1 MSLETEIVES
11 PLEVTKPEWGAVFA
25 MAFGVF
31 GLITAEFLPVSLL
44 TPIADTLHISEGQAG
59 QTVTVTAL
67 VALLTSLV
75 IGNVTR
81 QIDRRLVMLGFTLLL
96 IASALLVAFAENLPM
111 ILLARVLLGVAIG
124 GFWTLSTAIT
134 MRLVPSD
141 QVPRALSIVFSGI
154 SLATIIAAPLG
165 SYLGAIIGWRNIF
178 MLTAALGVLALLWQF
193 FTLPAMPPVNKAR
206 SGGVLD
212 LLRKSVMRWGML
224 AVIMMF
230 TGHFAFFTY
239 LRPFLEGSAQLNVN
253 QLSLVLLAFGV
264 ANFFGTSLAGYL
276 VTRSVSLTL
285 TGMALVMS
293 VTALVLV
300 SFGNVSWL
308 VGAGV
313 ALWGLAFG
321 SMPTGWST
329 WLSRA
334 VPDDAESGGGLLVAT
349 IQLAIT
355 AGAAAGGWMFDLQG
369 AGGVFLAS
377 GVLMLLA
384 AITIFTRV
392 RHHG

>member
-1 MSLETEIVES
+1 MSLSTEVAD
-11 PLEVTKPEWGAVFA
+11 EVSVPARPAWGAVFA

-44 TPIADTLHISEGQAG
+44 TPIAASLQVSEGQAG

-75 IGNVTR
+75 VGSVTR
-81 QIDRRLVMLGFTLLL
+81 RLDRRVVMLAFTLLL
-96 IASALLVAFAENLPM
+96 VASALLVALASNLTL
-111 ILLARVLLGVAIG
+111 ILLARVLLGMAIG

-165 SYLGAIIGWRNIF
+165 SYLGGLIGWRNIF
-178 MLTAALGVLALLWQF
+178 MLTAGLGVLALIWQC
-193 FTLPAMPPVNKAR
+193 FTLPAMPPENKAR
-206 SGGVLD
+206 GGGVLD
-212 LLRKSVMRWGML
+212 LLRSGLMRWGML

-239 LRPFLEGSAQLNVN
+239 LRPFLESSAQLNLN

-285 TGMALVMS
+285 SVMALVMS
-293 VTALVLV
+293 ATALLLV
-300 SFGNVSWL
+300 SFVDVSWL
-308 VGAGV
+308 VAAGV

-329 WLSRA
+329 WISRA

-355 AGAAAGGWMFDLQG
+355 AGAAAGGWMFDLRG

-392 RHHG
+392 LHHG

>member
-1 MSLETEIVES
+1 MSLNSDVVEQS
-11 PLEVTKPEWGAVFA
+11 LPVEKPAWGAVFA

-44 TPIADTLHISEGQAG
+44 TPIAASLQVSEGQAG

-75 IGNVTR
+75 IGNLTR
-81 QIDRRLVMLGFTLLL
+81 RLDRRMVMLAFTLLL
-96 IASALLVAFAENLPM
+96 IASALLVAFAEDLTM
-111 ILLARVLLGVAIG
+111 ILLARVLLGMAIG

-134 MRLVPSD
+134 MRLVPND

-165 SYLGAIIGWRNIF
+165 SYLGGLIGWRNIF
-178 MLTAALGVLALLWQF
+178 LLTGALGVLALFWQF
-193 FTLPAMPPVNKAR
+193 FTLPAMPPENKAR

-212 LLRKSVMRWGML
+212 LLRRSVMRWGML

-239 LRPFLEGSAQLNVN
+239 LRPFLESAAQLNVN

-285 TGMALVMS
+285 SGMALLMS

-300 SFGNVSWL
+300 SFGGVSWL
-308 VGAGV
+308 VAAGV
-313 ALWGLAFG
+313 AVWGLAFG

-329 WLSRA
+329 WISRA

-369 AGGVFLAS
+369 AGGVFLSS

>member
-1 MSLETEIVES
+1 MSLDTEIAETPLDVE
-11 PLEVTKPEWGAVFA
+11 KPAWGAVFA

-81 QIDRRLVMLGFTLLL
+81 QLDRRVVMLAFTLLL

-165 SYLGAIIGWRNIF
+165 SYLGGIIGWRNIF
-178 MLTAALGVLALLWQF
+178 ILTAALGVLALLWQF

-285 TGMALVMS
+285 TAMALVMS
-293 VTALVLV
+293 VTALLLV
-300 SFGNVSWL
+300 SFGDVSWL
-308 VGAGV
+308 VAAGV

-329 WLSRA
+329 WISRA

>member
-1 MSLETEIVES
+1 MSLNTEVAD
-11 PLEVTKPEWGAVFA
+11 EVSVPARPAWGAVFS

-44 TPIADTLHISEGQAG
+44 TPIAASLQVSEGQAG

-75 IGNVTR
+75 VGSVTR
-81 QIDRRLVMLGFTLLL
+81 RLDRRVVMLAFTLLL
-96 IASALLVAFAENLPM
+96 VASALLVALASNLTL
-111 ILLARVLLGVAIG
+111 ILLARVLLGMAIG

-165 SYLGAIIGWRNIF
+165 SYLGDLIGWRNIF
-178 MLTAALGVLALLWQF
+178 MLTAGLGVLALIWQS
-193 FTLPAMPPVNKAR
+193 FTLPAMPPENKAR

-212 LLRKSVMRWGML
+212 LLRSGLMRWGML

-239 LRPFLEGSAQLNVN
+239 LRPFLESSAQLNLN

-285 TGMALVMS
+285 SAMALVMS
-293 VTALVLV
+293 ATALLLV
-300 SFGNVSWL
+300 SFADVSWL
-308 VGAGV
+308 VAAGV

-329 WLSRA
+329 WISRA

-384 AITIFTRV
+384 SLTIFTRV

>member
-1 MSLETEIVES
+1 MSLSTEVAD
-11 PLEVTKPEWGAVFA
+11 EVSVPARPAWGAVFA

-44 TPIADTLHISEGQAG
+44 TPIAASLQVSEGQAG

-75 IGNVTR
+75 VGSVTR
-81 QIDRRLVMLGFTLLL
+81 RLDRRVVMLAFTLLL
-96 IASALLVAFAENLPM
+96 VASALLVALASNLTL
-111 ILLARVLLGVAIG
+111 ILLARVLLGMAIG

-165 SYLGAIIGWRNIF
+165 SYLGGLIGWRNIF
-178 MLTAALGVLALLWQF
+178 MLTAGLGVLALIWQS
-193 FTLPAMPPVNKAR
+193 FTLPAMPPENKAR

-212 LLRKSVMRWGML
+212 LLRSGLMRWGML

-239 LRPFLEGSAQLNVN
+239 LRPFLESSAQLNLN

-285 TGMALVMS
+285 SAMALVMS
-293 VTALVLV
+293 ATALLLV
-300 SFGNVSWL
+300 SFVDVSWL
-308 VGAGV
+308 VAAGV

-329 WLSRA
+329 WISRA

-384 AITIFTRV
+384 SLTIFTRV

>member
-1 MSLETEIVES
+1 MSLSTEVAD
-11 PLEVTKPEWGAVFA
+11 EVSVPARPAWGAVFS

-44 TPIADTLHISEGQAG
+44 TPIASSLQVSEGQAG

-75 IGNVTR
+75 VGSVTR
-81 QIDRRLVMLGFTLLL
+81 RLDRRVVMLAFTLLL
-96 IASALLVAFAENLPM
+96 VASALLVALAGNLTL
-111 ILLARVLLGVAIG
+111 ILLARVLLGMAIG

-165 SYLGAIIGWRNIF
+165 SYLGGLIGWRNIF
-178 MLTAALGVLALLWQF
+178 LLTAGLGVLALIWQS
-193 FTLPAMPPVNKAR
+193 FTLPAMPPENKAR

-212 LLRKSVMRWGML
+212 LLRSGLMRWGML

-239 LRPFLEGSAQLNVN
+239 LRPFLESSAQLNLN

-285 TGMALVMS
+285 SGMALVMS
-293 VTALVLV
+293 ATALLLV
-300 SFGNVSWL
+300 SFADVSWT

-329 WLSRA
+329 WISRA

-384 AITIFTRV
+384 ALTIFTRV

>member
-1 MSLETEIVES
+1 M
-11 PLEVTKPEWGAVFA
+11 
-25 MAFGVF
+25 
-31 GLITAEFLPVSLL
+31 
-44 TPIADTLHISEGQAG
+44 
-59 QTVTVTAL
+59 
-67 VALLTSLV
+67 
-75 IGNVTR
+75 
-81 QIDRRLVMLGFTLLL
+81 
-96 IASALLVAFAENLPM
+96 
-111 ILLARVLLGVAIG
+111 
-124 GFWTLSTAIT
+124 
-134 MRLVPSD
+134 
-141 QVPRALSIVFSGI
+141 
-154 SLATIIAAPLG
+154 
-165 SYLGAIIGWRNIF
+165 
-178 MLTAALGVLALLWQF
+178 LALIWQS
-193 FTLPAMPPVNKAR
+193 FTLPAMPPENKAR

-212 LLRKSVMRWGML
+212 LLRIGLMRWGML

-239 LRPFLEGSAQLNVN
+239 LRPFLESSAQLNLN

-285 TGMALVMS
+285 SAMALVMS
-293 VTALVLV
+293 ATALLLV
-300 SFGNVSWL
+300 SFVDVSWL

-329 WLSRA
+329 WISRA

-384 AITIFTRV
+384 SLTIFTRV

>member
-1 MSLETEIVES
+1 MSLSTEVAD
-11 PLEVTKPEWGAVFA
+11 EVSVPARPAWGAVFA

-44 TPIADTLHISEGQAG
+44 TPIAASLQVSEGQAG

-75 IGNVTR
+75 VGSVTR
-81 QIDRRLVMLGFTLLL
+81 RLDRRVVMLAFTLLL
-96 IASALLVAFAENLPM
+96 VASALLVALASNLTL
-111 ILLARVLLGVAIG
+111 ILLARVLLGMAIG

-165 SYLGAIIGWRNIF
+165 SYLGGLIGWRNIF
-178 MLTAALGVLALLWQF
+178 MLTAGLGVLALIWQS
-193 FTLPAMPPVNKAR
+193 FTLPAMPPENKAR

-212 LLRKSVMRWGML
+212 LLRSELMRWGML

-239 LRPFLEGSAQLNVN
+239 LRPFLESSAQLNLN

-285 TGMALVMS
+285 SAMALVMS
-293 VTALVLV
+293 ATALLLV
-300 SFGNVSWL
+300 SFVDVSWL

-329 WLSRA
+329 WISRA

-384 AITIFTRV
+384 SLTIFTRV

>member
-1 MSLETEIVES
+1 MSLSTEVAD
-11 PLEVTKPEWGAVFA
+11 EVSVPARPAWGAVFS

-44 TPIADTLHISEGQAG
+44 TPIAASLQVSEGQAG

-75 IGNVTR
+75 VGNVTR
-81 QIDRRLVMLGFTLLL
+81 RLDRRVVMLVFTLLL
-96 IASALLVAFAENLPM
+96 VASALLVALASNLTL
-111 ILLARVLLGVAIG
+111 ILLARVLLGMAIG

-165 SYLGAIIGWRNIF
+165 SYLGGVIGWRNIF
-178 MLTAALGVLALLWQF
+178 LLTAGLGVLALIWQC
-193 FTLPAMPPVNKAR
+193 FTLPAMPPENKAR

-212 LLRKSVMRWGML
+212 LLRSSLMRWGML

-239 LRPFLEGSAQLNVN
+239 LRPFLESSAQLSLN

-285 TGMALVMS
+285 SGMALVMS
-293 VTALVLV
+293 ATALLLV
-300 SFGNVSWL
+300 SFVDLSWL
-308 VGAGV
+308 VVAGV

-329 WLSRA
+329 WISRA

-384 AITIFTRV
+384 ALTIFTRV

>member
-1 MSLETEIVES
+1 MSLNSDVVEQS
-11 PLEVTKPEWGAVFA
+11 LPVEKPAWGAVFA

-44 TPIADTLHISEGQAG
+44 TPIADALQVSEGQAG

-75 IGNVTR
+75 IGNITR
-81 QIDRRLVMLGFTLLL
+81 RLDRRMVMLAFTLLL
-96 IASALLVAFAENLPM
+96 IASALLVAFAQDLTM
-111 ILLARVLLGVAIG
+111 ILLARVLLGMAIG

-134 MRLVPSD
+134 MRLVPGE

-154 SLATIIAAPLG
+154 SLATIIAAPMG
-165 SYLGAIIGWRNIF
+165 SYLGGLIGWRNIF
-178 MLTAALGVLALLWQF
+178 LLTGALGILALFWQF
-193 FTLPAMPPVNKAR
+193 FTLPAMPPENKAR

-212 LLRKSVMRWGML
+212 LLRRSVMRWGML

-239 LRPFLEGSAQLNVN
+239 LRPFLESAAQLNVN

-285 TGMALVMS
+285 SGMALVMS

-300 SFGNVSWL
+300 SFGGVSWL

-329 WLSRA
+329 WISRA

-355 AGAAAGGWMFDLQG
+355 VGAAAGGWMFDLQG
-369 AGGVFLAS
+369 AGGVFLSS

>member
-1 MSLETEIVES
+1 MSLSTEVAD
-11 PLEVTKPEWGAVFA
+11 EVSVPARPAWGAVFS

-44 TPIADTLHISEGQAG
+44 TPIAASLQVSEGQAG

-75 IGNVTR
+75 VGSVTR
-81 QIDRRLVMLGFTLLL
+81 RLDRRVVMLAFTLLL
-96 IASALLVAFAENLPM
+96 VASALLVALASNLTL
-111 ILLARVLLGVAIG
+111 ILLARVLLGMAIG

-134 MRLVPSD
+134 MRLVPSA

-165 SYLGAIIGWRNIF
+165 SYLGGLIGWRNIF
-178 MLTAALGVLALLWQF
+178 MLTAGLGVLALIWQC
-193 FTLPAMPPVNKAR
+193 FTLPAMPPENKAR
-206 SGGVLD
+206 NGGVLD
-212 LLRKSVMRWGML
+212 LLRSGLMRWGML

-239 LRPFLEGSAQLNVN
+239 LRPFLESSAQLSLN

-285 TGMALVMS
+285 SVMALVMS
-293 VTALVLV
+293 ATALLLV
-300 SFGNVSWL
+300 SFADVSWL
-308 VGAGV
+308 VAAGV

-329 WLSRA
+329 WISRA

-384 AITIFTRV
+384 SITIFTRV

>member
-1 MSLETEIVES
+1 MSLSTEVAD
-11 PLEVTKPEWGAVFA
+11 EVSVPVRPAWGAVFS

-44 TPIADTLHISEGQAG
+44 TPIAASLQVSEGQAG

-75 IGNVTR
+75 VGSVTR
-81 QIDRRLVMLGFTLLL
+81 RLDRRVVMLAFTLLL
-96 IASALLVAFAENLPM
+96 VASALLVALASNLTL
-111 ILLARVLLGVAIG
+111 ILLARVLLGMAIG

-134 MRLVPSD
+134 MRLVPSA

-165 SYLGAIIGWRNIF
+165 SYLGGLIGWRNIF
-178 MLTAALGVLALLWQF
+178 MLTAGLGVLALIWQC
-193 FTLPAMPPVNKAR
+193 FTLPAMPPENKAR

-212 LLRKSVMRWGML
+212 LLRSGLMRWGML

-239 LRPFLEGSAQLNVN
+239 LRPFLESSAQLSLN

-285 TGMALVMS
+285 SVMALVMS
-293 VTALVLV
+293 ATALLLV
-300 SFGNVSWL
+300 SFADVSWL
-308 VGAGV
+308 VAAGV

-329 WLSRA
+329 WISRA

-384 AITIFTRV
+384 AVTIFTRV

>member
-1 MSLETEIVES
+1 MSLTTEVADEVSS
-11 PLEVTKPEWGAVFA
+11 PTRPAWGAVFA

-31 GLITAEFLPVSLL
+31 SLITAEFLPVSLL
-44 TPIADTLHISEGQAG
+44 TPMAHSLGVSEGQAG
-59 QTVTVTAL
+59 QTVTITAL
-67 VALLTSLV
+67 VALFTSLV
-75 IGNVTR
+75 TGSVTR
-81 QIDRRLVMLGFTLLL
+81 HIDRRIVMLVFSLLL
-96 IASALLVAFAENLPM
+96 IASALMVAFAADLTV
-111 ILLARVLLGVAIG
+111 ILLARVLLGMAIG

-154 SLATIIAAPLG
+154 SLATIIATPLG
-165 SYLGAIIGWRNIF
+165 SYLGG
-178 MLTAALGVLALLWQF
+178 LGAVALLWQF
-193 FTLPAMPPVNKAR
+193 FTLPAMPAENKAR
-206 SGGVLD
+206 NGGVLA
-212 LLRKSVMRWGML
+212 LLRIGVMRWGML

-239 LRPFLEGSAQLNVN
+239 LRPFLEGVAQLNLN

-264 ANFFGTSLAGYL
+264 ANFFGTSLAGFL

-285 TGMALVMS
+285 SGMALLMS
-293 VTALVLV
+293 ITALLLV
-300 SFGNVSWL
+300 SFGDVSWL

-313 ALWGLAFG
+313 AIWGMAFG

-329 WLSRA
+329 WISRA

-355 AGAAAGGWMFDLQG
+355 VGAAAGGWMFDLRG
-369 AGGVFLAS
+369 AGGVFVVS

-384 AITIFTRV
+384 ALTIFSRV

>member
-1 MSLETEIVES
+1 MSLDTEIAET
-11 PLEVTKPEWGAVFA
+11 PLEVEKPAWGAVFA

-81 QIDRRLVMLGFTLLL
+81 QLDRRVVMLAFTLLL

-165 SYLGAIIGWRNIF
+165 SYLGGIIGWRNIF
-178 MLTAALGVLALLWQF
+178 ILTAALGVLALLWQF

-285 TGMALVMS
+285 TAMALVMS
-293 VTALVLV
+293 VTALLLV
-300 SFGNVSWL
+300 SFGDVSWL
-308 VGAGV
+308 VAAGV

-329 WLSRA
+329 WISRA

>member
-1 MSLETEIVES
+1 MSLSTEVAD
-11 PLEVTKPEWGAVFA
+11 EVSVPARPAWSAVFS

-44 TPIADTLHISEGQAG
+44 TPIAVSLQVSEGQAG

-75 IGNVTR
+75 VGSVTR
-81 QIDRRLVMLGFTLLL
+81 RLDRRVVMLAFMLLL
-96 IASALLVAFAENLPM
+96 VASALLVALASNLTL
-111 ILLARVLLGVAIG
+111 ILLARVLLGMAIG

-134 MRLVPSD
+134 MRLVPSA

-165 SYLGAIIGWRNIF
+165 SYLGGLIGWRNIF
-178 MLTAALGVLALLWQF
+178 MLTAGLGVLALIWQC
-193 FTLPAMPPVNKAR
+193 FTLPAMPPENKAR

-212 LLRKSVMRWGML
+212 LLRSGLMRWGML

-239 LRPFLEGSAQLNVN
+239 LRPFLESSAQLSLN

-285 TGMALVMS
+285 SVMALVMS
-293 VTALVLV
+293 ATALLLV
-300 SFGNVSWL
+300 SFAEVSWL
-308 VGAGV
+308 VAAGV

-329 WLSRA
+329 WISRA

-384 AITIFTRV
+384 SITIFTQV

>member
-1 MSLETEIVES
+1 MSLESELTTARVAAE
-11 PLEVTKPEWGAVFA
+11 KPAWGAVFA

-44 TPIADTLHISEGQAG
+44 TPIAASLQVSEGQAG

-75 IGNVTR
+75 IGTLTR
-81 QIDRRLVMLGFTLLL
+81 RFDRRLVMLAFTLLL
-96 IASALLVAFAENLPM
+96 IASALLVAVADSLPM
-111 ILLARVLLGVAIG
+111 ILLARVLLGMAIG

-134 MRLVPSD
+134 MRLVPPE

-165 SYLGAIIGWRNIF
+165 SYLGDVIGWRNIF
-178 MLTAALGVLALLWQF
+178 FMTGLLGVLALLWQC
-193 FTLPAMPPVNKAR
+193 FTLPAMPPENR
-206 SGGVLD
+206 TQSGGVLD
-212 LLRKSVMRWGML
+212 LLRQGVMRWGML
-224 AVIMMF
+224 AVILMF

-239 LRPFLEGSAQLNVN
+239 LRPYLEGSAQLNVN
-253 QLSLVLLAFGV
+253 QLSLALLAFGV
-264 ANFFGTSLAGYL
+264 ANFFGTSLAGVL
-276 VTRSVSLTL
+276 VTRSLSLTL
-285 TGMALVMS
+285 TGMALLMS
-293 VTALVLV
+293 VTAVVL
-300 SFGNVSWL
+300 SAMAQLPWL

-321 SMPTGWST
+321 SMPTGWSA
-329 WLSRA
+329 WISRA

-369 AGGVFLAS
+369 AGGVFMAS
-377 GVLMLLA
+377 GVMMLLA
-384 AITIFTRV
+384 AITIYTRV
-392 RHHG
+392 RQHG

>member
-1 MSLETEIVES
+1 MSLNTEVAD
-11 PLEVTKPEWGAVFA
+11 EVSVPAHPAWGAVFA

-44 TPIADTLHISEGQAG
+44 TPIAASLQVSEGQAG

-75 IGNVTR
+75 VGSVTR
-81 QIDRRLVMLGFTLLL
+81 RLDRRVVMLAFTLLL
-96 IASALLVAFAENLPM
+96 VASALLVALASNLTL
-111 ILLARVLLGVAIG
+111 ILLARVLLGMAIG

-165 SYLGAIIGWRNIF
+165 SYLGGLIGWRNIF
-178 MLTAALGVLALLWQF
+178 MLTAGLGGLALIWQS
-193 FTLPAMPPVNKAR
+193 FTLPAMPPENKAR

-212 LLRKSVMRWGML
+212 LLRSGLMRWGML

-239 LRPFLEGSAQLNVN
+239 LRPFLESSAQLNLN

-285 TGMALVMS
+285 SAMALVMS
-293 VTALVLV
+293 VTALLLV
-300 SFGNVSWL
+300 SFVDVSWL

-329 WLSRA
+329 WISRA

-384 AITIFTRV
+384 SLTIFTRV

>member
-1 MSLETEIVES
+1 MSLSTEVAD
-11 PLEVTKPEWGAVFA
+11 EVSVPARPAWGAVFA

-44 TPIADTLHISEGQAG
+44 TPIAASLQVSEGQAG

-75 IGNVTR
+75 VGSVTR
-81 QIDRRLVMLGFTLLL
+81 RFDRRVVMLAFTLLL
-96 IASALLVAFAENLPM
+96 VASALLVALASNLTL
-111 ILLARVLLGVAIG
+111 ILLARVLLGMAIG

-134 MRLVPSD
+134 MRLVPRD

-165 SYLGAIIGWRNIF
+165 SYLGGLIGWRNIF
-178 MLTAALGVLALLWQF
+178 MLTAGLGGLALIWQS
-193 FTLPAMPPVNKAR
+193 FTLPAMPPENKAR

-212 LLRKSVMRWGML
+212 LLRSGLMRWGML

-239 LRPFLEGSAQLNVN
+239 LRPFLESSAQLNLN

-285 TGMALVMS
+285 SAMALVMS
-293 VTALVLV
+293 ATALLLV
-300 SFGNVSWL
+300 SFVDVSWL

-329 WLSRA
+329 WISRA

-384 AITIFTRV
+384 SLTIFTRV

>member
-1 MSLETEIVES
+1 MSVETELTQTRITVD
-11 PLEVTKPEWGAVFA
+11 KPAWSAVFA

-44 TPIADTLHISEGQAG
+44 TPVAASLHVSEGQAG

-81 QIDRRLVMLGFTLLL
+81 RLDRRVVMLAFTLLL

-111 ILLARVLLGVAIG
+111 ILLARVLLGMAIG

-134 MRLVPSD
+134 MRLVPAD

-165 SYLGAIIGWRNIF
+165 SYLGGLIGWRNIF
-178 MLTAALGVLALLWQF
+178 LLTGVLGGLALFWQF
-193 FTLPAMPPVNKAR
+193 FTLPAMPPENHAR

-212 LLRKSVMRWGML
+212 LLRQRVMRWGML
-224 AVIMMF
+224 AVILMF

-239 LRPFLEGSAQLNVN
+239 LRPFLETRAQLDVN

-264 ANFFGTSLAGYL
+264 ANFFGTSLAAWL

-285 TGMALVMS
+285 TGMALLMS
-293 VTALVLV
+293 VTALLLV
-300 SFGNVSWL
+300 SFGHVPWL
-308 VGAGV
+308 VATGV

-334 VPDDAESGGGLLVAT
+334 VPDDAEAGGGLLVAT

-355 AGAAAGGWMFDLQG
+355 AGAAAGGWVFDLHG

-377 GVLMLLA
+377 SGLMLLA
-384 AITIFTRV
+384 AITIFSRV
-392 RHHG
+392 RQHG

>member
-1 MSLETEIVES
+1 MSLSTEVAD
-11 PLEVTKPEWGAVFA
+11 EVSVPARPAWGAVFS

-44 TPIADTLHISEGQAG
+44 TPIAASLQVSEGQAG

-67 VALLTSLV
+67 VALLTSLMV
-75 IGNVTR
+75 GNVTR
-81 QIDRRLVMLGFTLLL
+81 RLDRRVVMLAFTLLL
-96 IASALLVAFAENLPM
+96 VASALLVALASNLTL
-111 ILLARVLLGVAIG
+111 ILLARVLLGMAIG

-134 MRLVPSD
+134 MRLVPGD

-165 SYLGAIIGWRNIF
+165 SYLGGIIGWRNIF
-178 MLTAALGVLALLWQF
+178 LLTAGLGVLALIWQSV
-193 FTLPAMPPVNKAR
+193 TLPAMPPENKAR

-212 LLRKSVMRWGML
+212 LLRNGLMRWGML
-224 AVIMMF
+224 AVMMMF

-239 LRPFLEGSAQLNVN
+239 LRPFLESSAQLNLN

-285 TGMALVMS
+285 SGMALVMS
-293 VTALVLV
+293 ATALLLV
-300 SFGNVSWL
+300 IFAHLPWL
-308 VGAGV
+308 VAAGV

-329 WLSRA
+329 WISRA

-355 AGAAAGGWMFDLQG
+355 TGAAAGGWMFDLRG
-369 AGGVFLAS
+369 AGGVFLVS
-377 GVLMLLA
+377 SVLMLLA
-384 AITIFTRV
+384 AITLFTRV

>member
-1 MSLETEIVES
+1 MSLNSDVVEQS
-11 PLEVTKPEWGAVFA
+11 LPVEKPAWGAVFA

-44 TPIADTLHISEGQAG
+44 TPIAASLQVSEGQAG

-75 IGNVTR
+75 IGNLTR
-81 QIDRRLVMLGFTLLL
+81 RLDRRLVMLAFTLLL
-96 IASALLVAFAENLPM
+96 IASALLVAFAEDLTM
-111 ILLARVLLGVAIG
+111 ILLARVLLGMAIG

-134 MRLVPSD
+134 MRLVPND

-165 SYLGAIIGWRNIF
+165 SYLGGLIGWRNIF
-178 MLTAALGVLALLWQF
+178 LLTGALGVLALFWQF
-193 FTLPAMPPVNKAR
+193 FTLPAMPPENKAR

-212 LLRKSVMRWGML
+212 LLRRSVMRWGML

-239 LRPFLEGSAQLNVN
+239 LRPFLESAAQLNVN

-285 TGMALVMS
+285 SGMALLMS

-300 SFGNVSWL
+300 SFGGVSWL
-308 VGAGV
+308 VAVGV
-313 ALWGLAFG
+313 AVWGLAFG

-329 WLSRA
+329 WISRA

-369 AGGVFLAS
+369 AGGVFLSS

>member
-1 MSLETEIVES
+1 MSLDTEIVETS
-11 PLEVTKPEWGAVFA
+11 IAVDKPAWGAVFA

-44 TPIADTLHISEGQAG
+44 TPIADSLRISEGQAG

-75 IGNVTR
+75 IGSVTR
-81 QIDRRLVMLGFTLLL
+81 RLDRRNVMLGFTLLL

-141 QVPRALSIVFSGI
+141 QVPKALSIVFSGI

-165 SYLGAIIGWRNIF
+165 SYLGGMIGWRNIF
-178 MLTAALGVLALLWQF
+178 LLTSALGVLALFWQF
-193 FTLPAMPPVNKAR
+193 FTLPAMPPENKAR
-206 SGGVLD
+206 NGGVLD
-212 LLRKSVMRWGML
+212 LLRNGLMRWGML

-293 VTALVLV
+293 VTAVLLV

-308 VGAGV
+308 VAVGV

-329 WLSRA
+329 WISRA

>member
-1 MSLETEIVES
+1 MSLDTEVVETSVA
-11 PLEVTKPEWGAVFA
+11 VDKPAWGAVFA

-44 TPIADTLHISEGQAG
+44 TPIADSLRISEGQAG

-81 QIDRRLVMLGFTLLL
+81 QLDRRNVMLGFTLLL

-141 QVPRALSIVFSGI
+141 QVPKALSIVFSGI

-165 SYLGAIIGWRNIF
+165 SYLGGMIGWRNIF
-178 MLTAALGVLALLWQF
+178 MLTSALGVLALLWQF
-193 FTLPAMPPVNKAR
+193 FTLPAMPPENKAR

-212 LLRKSVMRWGML
+212 LLRNGLMRWGML

-293 VTALVLV
+293 VTAVLLV

-308 VGAGV
+308 VAVGV
-313 ALWGLAFG
+313 AMWGLAFG

-329 WLSRA
+329 WISRA

>member
-1 MSLETEIVES
+1 MSLESELTTARVAAE
-11 PLEVTKPEWGAVFA
+11 KPAWGAVFA

-44 TPIADTLHISEGQAG
+44 TPIAASLQVSEGQAG

-75 IGNVTR
+75 IGTLTR
-81 QIDRRLVMLGFTLLL
+81 RFDRRLVMLAFTLLL
-96 IASALLVAFAENLPM
+96 IASALLVAVADSLPM
-111 ILLARVLLGVAIG
+111 ILLARVLLGMAIG

-134 MRLVPSD
+134 MRLVPPE

-165 SYLGAIIGWRNIF
+165 SYLGDVIGWRNIF
-178 MLTAALGVLALLWQF
+178 FMTGLLGVLALLWQC
-193 FTLPAMPPVNKAR
+193 FTLPAMPPENR
-206 SGGVLD
+206 TQSGGVLD
-212 LLRKSVMRWGML
+212 LLRQGVMRWGML
-224 AVIMMF
+224 AVILMF

-239 LRPFLEGSAQLNVN
+239 LRPYLEGSAQLNVN
-253 QLSLVLLAFGV
+253 QLSLALLAFGV
-264 ANFFGTSLAGYL
+264 ANFFGTSLAGVL
-276 VTRSVSLTL
+276 VTRSLSLTL
-285 TGMALVMS
+285 TGMALLMS
-293 VTALVLV
+293 VTAVVL
-300 SFGNVSWL
+300 SAMAQLPWL

-321 SMPTGWST
+321 SMPTGWSA
-329 WLSRA
+329 WISRA

-369 AGGVFLAS
+369 AGGVFMAS
-377 GVLMLLA
+377 GVMMLLA
-384 AITIFTRV
+384 AITLYTRV
-392 RHHG
+392 RQHG

>member
-1 MSLETEIVES
+1 MSLDTDVIET
-11 PLEVTKPEWGAVFA
+11 PLEVDKPAWGAVFA

-81 QIDRRLVMLGFTLLL
+81 QLDRRVVMLAFTLLL

-165 SYLGAIIGWRNIF
+165 SYLGGIIGWRNIF

-193 FTLPAMPPVNKAR
+193 FTLPAMPPINKAR

-285 TGMALVMS
+285 TAMALVMS
-293 VTALVLV
+293 VTALLLV
-300 SFGNVSWL
+300 SFGEVSWL
-308 VGAGV
+308 VAAGV

-329 WLSRA
+329 WISRA

>member
-1 MSLETEIVES
+1 MSLSTEVAD
-11 PLEVTKPEWGAVFA
+11 EVSVPARPAWGAVFS

-44 TPIADTLHISEGQAG
+44 TPIASTLQVSEGQAG

-75 IGNVTR
+75 VSSVTR
-81 QIDRRLVMLGFTLLL
+81 RLDRRVVMLAFTLLL
-96 IASALLVAFAENLPM
+96 IASALLVALASNLTL
-111 ILLARVLLGVAIG
+111 ILLARVLLGMAIG

-165 SYLGAIIGWRNIF
+165 SYLGGVIGWRNIF
-178 MLTAALGVLALLWQF
+178 LLTGGLGVLALIWQC
-193 FTLPAMPPVNKAR
+193 FTLPAMPPENNAR
-206 SGGVLD
+206 RGGVLD
-212 LLRKSVMRWGML
+212 LLRSGLMRWGML

-239 LRPFLEGSAQLNVN
+239 LRPFLENSAQLNLN

-285 TGMALVMS
+285 SGMALVMS
-293 VTALVLV
+293 ATALLLV
-300 SFGNVSWL
+300 SVGGVSWL

-329 WLSRA
+329 WISRA

-355 AGAAAGGWMFDLQG
+355 AGAAAGGWMFDWQG

>member
-1 MSLETEIVES
+1 MSLSTEVAD
-11 PLEVTKPEWGAVFA
+11 EVSVPARPAWGAVFS

-44 TPIADTLHISEGQAG
+44 TPIAASLQVSEGQAG

-75 IGNVTR
+75 VGSVTR
-81 QIDRRLVMLGFTLLL
+81 RLDRRVVMLAFTLLL
-96 IASALLVAFAENLPM
+96 VASALLVALASNLTL
-111 ILLARVLLGVAIG
+111 ILLARVLLGMAIG

-134 MRLVPSD
+134 MRLVPSA

-165 SYLGAIIGWRNIF
+165 SYLGGLIGWRNIF
-178 MLTAALGVLALLWQF
+178 MLTAGLGVLALIWQC
-193 FTLPAMPPVNKAR
+193 FTLPAMPPENKAR

-212 LLRKSVMRWGML
+212 LLRSGLMRWGML

-239 LRPFLEGSAQLNVN
+239 LRPFLESSAQLSLN

-285 TGMALVMS
+285 SVMALVMS
-293 VTALVLV
+293 ATALLLV
-300 SFGNVSWL
+300 SFADVSWL
-308 VGAGV
+308 VAAGV

-329 WLSRA
+329 WISRA

-384 AITIFTRV
+384 AVTIFTRV

>member
-1 MSLETEIVES
+1 MSLETEIAES

>member
-1 MSLETEIVES
+1 MSLDTEIAET
-11 PLEVTKPEWGAVFA
+11 PLDVDKPAWGAVFA

-81 QIDRRLVMLGFTLLL
+81 QLDRRVVMLAFTLLL

-165 SYLGAIIGWRNIF
+165 SYLGGIIGWRNIF
-178 MLTAALGVLALLWQF
+178 ILTAALGVLALLWQF

-285 TGMALVMS
+285 TAMALVMS
-293 VTALVLV
+293 VTALLLV
-300 SFGNVSWL
+300 SFGDVSWL
-308 VGAGV
+308 VAAGV

-329 WLSRA
+329 WISRA

>member
-1 MSLETEIVES
+1 MSLESELTTARVAAE
-11 PLEVTKPEWGAVFA
+11 KPAWGAVFA

-44 TPIADTLHISEGQAG
+44 TPIAASLQVSEGQAG

-75 IGNVTR
+75 IGTLTR
-81 QIDRRLVMLGFTLLL
+81 RFDRRLVMLAFTLLL
-96 IASALLVAFAENLPM
+96 IASALLVAVADSLPM
-111 ILLARVLLGVAIG
+111 ILLARVLLGMAIG

-134 MRLVPSD
+134 MRLVPPE

-165 SYLGAIIGWRNIF
+165 SYLGEVIGWRNIF
-178 MLTAALGVLALLWQF
+178 FMTGLLGVLALLWQC
-193 FTLPAMPPVNKAR
+193 FTLPAMPPENR
-206 SGGVLD
+206 TQSGGVLD
-212 LLRKSVMRWGML
+212 LLRQGVMRWGML
-224 AVIMMF
+224 AVILMF

-239 LRPFLEGSAQLNVN
+239 LRPYLEGSAQLNVN
-253 QLSLVLLAFGV
+253 QLSLALLAFGV
-264 ANFFGTSLAGYL
+264 ANFFGTSLAGVL
-276 VTRSVSLTL
+276 VTRSLSLTL
-285 TGMALVMS
+285 TGMALLMS
-293 VTALVLV
+293 VTAVVL
-300 SFGNVSWL
+300 SAMAQLPWL

-321 SMPTGWST
+321 SMPTGWSA
-329 WLSRA
+329 WISRA

-369 AGGVFLAS
+369 AGGVFMAS
-377 GVLMLLA
+377 GVMMLLA
-384 AITIFTRV
+384 AITIYTRV
-392 RHHG
+392 RQHG

>member
-1 MSLETEIVES
+1 MSLDTEIAET
-11 PLEVTKPEWGAVFA
+11 PLDVDKPAWGAVFA

-81 QIDRRLVMLGFTLLL
+81 QLDRRVVMLAFTLLL

-165 SYLGAIIGWRNIF
+165 SYLGGIIGWRNIF

-285 TGMALVMS
+285 TAMALVMS
-293 VTALVLV
+293 VTALLLV
-300 SFGNVSWL
+300 SFGDVSWL
-308 VGAGV
+308 VAAGV

-329 WLSRA
+329 WISRA

>member
-1 MSLETEIVES
+1 MSLNTEVAD
-11 PLEVTKPEWGAVFA
+11 EVSVPAHPAWGTVFA

-44 TPIADTLHISEGQAG
+44 TPIAASLQVSEGQAG

-75 IGNVTR
+75 VGSVTR
-81 QIDRRLVMLGFTLLL
+81 RLDRRVVMLAFTLLL
-96 IASALLVAFAENLPM
+96 VASALLVALASNLTL
-111 ILLARVLLGVAIG
+111 ILLARVLLGMAIG

-165 SYLGAIIGWRNIF
+165 SYLGGLIGWRNIF
-178 MLTAALGVLALLWQF
+178 MLTAGLGGLALIWQS
-193 FTLPAMPPVNKAR
+193 FTLPAMPPENKAR

-212 LLRKSVMRWGML
+212 LLRSGLMRWGML

-239 LRPFLEGSAQLNVN
+239 LRPFLESSAQLNLN

-285 TGMALVMS
+285 SAMALVMS
-293 VTALVLV
+293 VTALLLV
-300 SFGNVSWL
+300 SFVDVSWL

-329 WLSRA
+329 WISRA

-384 AITIFTRV
+384 SLTIFTRV

>member
-11 PLEVTKPEWGAVFA
+11 SNEVDKPAWGAVFA

-31 GLITAEFLPVSLL
+31 GLIAAEFLPVSLL
-44 TPIADTLHISEGQAG
+44 TPIADSLNISEGQAG

-81 QIDRRLVMLGFTLLL
+81 RLDRRNVMLGFSLLM

-134 MRLVPSD
+134 MRLVPRD
-141 QVPRALSIVFSGI
+141 QVPKALSIVFSGI

-165 SYLGAIIGWRNIF
+165 SYLGGMIGWRNIF
-178 MLTAALGVLALLWQF
+178 LLTSMLGVLALLWQF
-193 FTLPAMPPVNKAR
+193 FTLPAMPPENKAR

-212 LLRKSVMRWGML
+212 LLRNGLMRWGML

-293 VTALVLV
+293 VTAVLLV

-308 VGAGV
+308 VAVGV

-329 WLSRA
+329 WISRA

-384 AITIFTRV
+384 AITIFNRV

>member
-1 MSLETEIVES
+1 MSLSTEVAD
-11 PLEVTKPEWGAVFA
+11 EVSVPARPAWGAVFA

-44 TPIADTLHISEGQAG
+44 TPIAASLQVSEGQAG

-75 IGNVTR
+75 VGSVTR
-81 QIDRRLVMLGFTLLL
+81 RLDRRVVMLAFTLLL
-96 IASALLVAFAENLPM
+96 VASALLVALASNLTL
-111 ILLARVLLGVAIG
+111 ILLARVLLGMAIG

-165 SYLGAIIGWRNIF
+165 SYLGGLIGWRNIF
-178 MLTAALGVLALLWQF
+178 MLTAGLGGLALIWQS
-193 FTLPAMPPVNKAR
+193 FTLPAMPPENKAR

-212 LLRKSVMRWGML
+212 LLRSGLMRWGML

-239 LRPFLEGSAQLNVN
+239 LRPFLESSAQLNLN

-285 TGMALVMS
+285 SAMALVMS
-293 VTALVLV
+293 ATALLLV
-300 SFGNVSWL
+300 SFVDVSWL

-329 WLSRA
+329 WISRA

-384 AITIFTRV
+384 SLTIFTRV

>member
-1 MSLETEIVES
+1 MSLNSDVVEQS
-11 PLEVTKPEWGAVFA
+11 LPVEKPAWGAVFA

-44 TPIADTLHISEGQAG
+44 TPIAASLQVSEGQAG

-75 IGNVTR
+75 IGNLTR
-81 QIDRRLVMLGFTLLL
+81 RLDRRMVMLAFTLLL
-96 IASALLVAFAENLPM
+96 IASALLVAFAEDLTM
-111 ILLARVLLGVAIG
+111 ILLARVLLGMAIG

-134 MRLVPSD
+134 MRLVPND

-165 SYLGAIIGWRNIF
+165 SYLGGLIGWRNIF
-178 MLTAALGVLALLWQF
+178 LLTGALGVLALFWQF
-193 FTLPAMPPVNKAR
+193 FTLPAMPPENKAR

-212 LLRKSVMRWGML
+212 LLRRSVMRWGML

-239 LRPFLEGSAQLNVN
+239 LRPFLESAAQLNVN

-285 TGMALVMS
+285 SGMALLMS

-300 SFGNVSWL
+300 SFGGVSWL
-308 VGAGV
+308 VAGGV
-313 ALWGLAFG
+313 AVWGLAFG

-329 WLSRA
+329 WISRA

-369 AGGVFLAS
+369 AGGVFLSS

>member
-1 MSLETEIVES
+1 MSLSTEVAD
-11 PLEVTKPEWGAVFA
+11 EVSVPARPAWGAVFA

-44 TPIADTLHISEGQAG
+44 TPIAASLQVSEGQAG

-75 IGNVTR
+75 VGSVTR
-81 QIDRRLVMLGFTLLL
+81 RLDRRVVMLAFTLLL
-96 IASALLVAFAENLPM
+96 VASALLVALASNLTL
-111 ILLARVLLGVAIG
+111 ILLARVLLGMAIG

-165 SYLGAIIGWRNIF
+165 SYLGGLIGWRNIF
-178 MLTAALGVLALLWQF
+178 MLTAGLGVLALIWQSV
-193 FTLPAMPPVNKAR
+193 TLPAMPPENKAR

-212 LLRKSVMRWGML
+212 LLRSGLMRWGML

-239 LRPFLEGSAQLNVN
+239 LRPFLESSAQLNLN

-285 TGMALVMS
+285 SAMALVMS
-293 VTALVLV
+293 ATALLLV
-300 SFGNVSWL
+300 SFVDVSWL

-329 WLSRA
+329 WISRA

-384 AITIFTRV
+384 SLTIFTRV

>member
-1 MSLETEIVES
+1 MSLSTEVAD
-11 PLEVTKPEWGAVFA
+11 EVSVPARPAWGAVFS

-44 TPIADTLHISEGQAG
+44 TPIAASLQVSEGQAG

-75 IGNVTR
+75 VGSVTR
-81 QIDRRLVMLGFTLLL
+81 RLDRRVVMLAFTLLL
-96 IASALLVAFAENLPM
+96 VASALLVALASNLTL
-111 ILLARVLLGVAIG
+111 ILLARVLLGMAIG

-134 MRLVPSD
+134 MRLVPSA

-165 SYLGAIIGWRNIF
+165 SYLGGLIGWRNIF
-178 MLTAALGVLALLWQF
+178 MLTAGLGVLALIWQC
-193 FTLPAMPPVNKAR
+193 FTLPAMPPENKAR

-212 LLRKSVMRWGML
+212 LLRSGLMRWGML

-239 LRPFLEGSAQLNVN
+239 LRPFLESSAQLSLN

-285 TGMALVMS
+285 SVMALVMS
-293 VTALVLV
+293 ATALLLV
-300 SFGNVSWL
+300 SFADVSWL
-308 VGAGV
+308 VAAGV

-329 WLSRA
+329 WISRA

-384 AITIFTRV
+384 SITIFTRV